1 MKFLAIQLLNF
12 LLLLQI
18 ILAKP
23 LSEEENSV
31 VINVDLNVGSE
42 QDNSYFGAAIG
53 EISEE
58 MKEQMVAE
66 EEDFSVDLWSL
77 RDGSGAVPKMDMLDS
92 SGVIGYN
99 LLLLSYLVYFYF

>member
-42 QDNSYFGAAIG
+42 QDNPYFGAAIG